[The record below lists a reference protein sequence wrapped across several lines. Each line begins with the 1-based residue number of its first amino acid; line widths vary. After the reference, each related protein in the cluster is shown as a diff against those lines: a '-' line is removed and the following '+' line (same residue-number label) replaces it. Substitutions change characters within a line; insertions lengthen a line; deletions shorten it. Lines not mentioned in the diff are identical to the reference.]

1 MLVRRRCVPL
11 GPEAPTRSIDRPI
24 DRRSWIEDV
33 ADGAYWGAADL
44 VFEGP

>member
-11 GPEAPTRSIDRPI
+11 SPVEPLSPNGERADSSP
-24 DRRSWIEDV
+24 WFEDV
-33 ADGAYWGAADL
+33 GGDAYWGAVDL